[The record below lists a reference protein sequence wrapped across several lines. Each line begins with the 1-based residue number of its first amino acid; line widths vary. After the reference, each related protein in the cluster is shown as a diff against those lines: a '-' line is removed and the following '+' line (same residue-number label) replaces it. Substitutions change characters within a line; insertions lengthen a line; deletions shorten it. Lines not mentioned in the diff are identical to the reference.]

1 MPYKLKE
8 KDHNKVVI
16 VIPIYQS
23 VLKDYEMSALKNNL
37 KVLAKYPTV
46 FLKPKGLDI
55 TNLKSQ
61 FPQVGEV
68 TVSDRWLGTKRGI
81 AGYNEMMLSADF
93 YSLFL
98 AYEYMLICHVD
109 AWVFRDELDFWCNC
123 KYDHIASPW
132 PKRDRYTHFPLK
144 QYLELKLFFK
154 PKRKNIHCQMFG
166 RVGNGGFSLRRV
178 RPFYNACFKYSKEI
192 SYFNSKSCD
201 LYNEDVFWSLIPKEL
216 KTPSAHE
223 ALKFAFDIKPQVCF
237 KQNNYQLP
245 MAVHGFHQPKR
256 REFWKQYI
264 DCLSY

>member
-1 MPYKLKE
+1 
-8 KDHNKVVI
+8 
-16 VIPIYQS
+16 
-23 VLKDYEMSALKNNL
+23 
-37 KVLAKYPTV
+37 
-46 FLKPKGLDI
+46 
-55 TNLKSQ
+55 
-61 FPQVGEV
+61 
-68 TVSDRWLGTKRGI
+68 
-81 AGYNEMMLSADF
+81 MMLSSDF
-93 YSLFL
+93 YHLFL
-98 AYEYMLICHVD
+98 GYEYMLICHVD
-109 AWVFRDELDFWCNC
+109 AWVFRDELEFWCNC

-144 QYLELKLFFK
+144 QYLKLKLFFK

-178 RPFYNACFKYSKEI
+178 RPFYNACFKYSEEI

-216 KTPSAHE
+216 KTPSARE
-223 ALKFAFDIKPQVCF
+223 ALKFAFDIKPQVCS